1 MALGD
6 AYCTNTTLKA
16 YLGIP
21 SSDTADDTL
30 LTSACVAASAWVNN
44 ACQRD
49 FNKTTTAS
57 ARVYRADNSCAVDVD
72 DFHTITDLV
81 VKLDTGAD
89 GLYGTTTTSYT
100 LEPSG
105 GYVGGVTGIPYRR
118 VRFVRGVTI
127 PFSEYP
133 QVQVTAQWGWNA
145 IPEPVTLASKIVAAY
160 LFNLKDSPFG
170 IASFGDNGLIRLRT
184 DVPQAAMLLQ
194 NYERPGRTGAFLA

>member
-21 SSDTADDTL
+21 GSDTADDTL

-57 ARVYRADNSCAVDVD
+57 ARVYRADASCAVDVD

-81 VKLDTGAD
+81 VKTDTGAN
-89 GLYGTTTTSYT
+89 GTYATTRTDFV
-100 LEPSG
+100 LEPSDG
-105 GYVGGVTGIPYRR
+105 VVGATTGWPYRKI
-118 VRFVRGVTI
+118 RFISTAI
-127 PFSEYP
+127 PSSEYP

-145 IPEPVTLASKIVAAY
+145 VPESVTMATRIIAAF
-160 LFNLKDSPFG
+160 LFNLKDSPLG
-170 IASFGDNGLIRLRT
+170 VASFGESGVIRVR
-184 DVPQAAMLLQ
+184 DIPQAAMLL
-194 NYERPGRTGAFLA
+194 NEYRHPGKTGSFLA